1 MNLILIKTGV
11 NMFAVI
17 RNGVTAGTIR
27 REKIN
32 RKHMWHATGING
44 SQGIIDPTGLVAR
57 HVATIRPKWEKGL

>member
-17 RNGVTAGTIR
+17 RNGVTVGTIQ
-27 REKIN
+27 REKVN

-44 SQGIIDPTGLVAR
+44 SQGIFQSKRTAAEWLAR
-57 HVATIRPKWEKGL
+57 EAG

>member
-17 RNGVTAGTIR
+17 RNGVTAGTVR

-44 SQGIIDPTGLVAR
+44 SQGIFESKRTAAEWIAR
-57 HVATIRPKWEKGL
+57 EAV